1 MTIRLNRMMKI
12 SIIMPVLNEAP
23 AIAQTLI
30 ALQPLR
36 EAGHEVIV
44 VDGGS
49 DDDTITV
56 ANPYADKIIQGPRGR
71 SRQMNAGVKLASGEI
86 LLFLHGDTFLPGRAD
101 RLIIEGMK
109 RKGRRWGCF
118 DVKLSGKHSLL
129 RIIEFLMNWRS
140 QLSGI
145 ATGDQAIFIKR
156 DLFEKIGGFPEI
168 DLMEDI
174 ALCKVLKRF
183 GRPLCLH
190 QSVLTSSRRW
200 EEKGLIRT
208 VFLMWFLRLAYFFKV
223 NPSRLA
229 KLYYPKHE

>member
-1 MTIRLNRMMKI
+1 MKI
-12 SIIMPVLNEAP
+12 SIIIPVLNEASV
-23 AIAQTLI
+23 IAQTLI

-49 DDDTITV
+49 HDDTMTLSK
-56 ANPYADKIIQGPRGR
+56 PYADKVIQGSHGR
-71 SRQMNAGVKLASGEI
+71 SRQMNGGAKLASYEI
-86 LLFLHGDTFLPGRAD
+86 LLFLHADTFLPD
-101 RLIIEGMK
+101 YTDQIIIEGIN
-109 RKGRRWGCF
+109 GRGKSWGHF
-118 DVKLSGKHSLL
+118 DVRLSGKHPLL
-129 RIIEFLMNWRS
+129 RVIEFLMNWRS

-145 ATGDQAIFIKR
+145 ATGDQAIFVKR
-156 DLFEKIGGFPEI
+156 DLFETIGGFPEI

-190 QSVLTSSRRW
+190 QAVLTSSRRW

-208 VFLMWFLRLAYFFKV
+208 VFLMWLLRLAYFFKASP
-223 NPSRLA
+223 NQLA
-229 KLYYPKHE
+229 RLYYSKLE